1 MDSELRTKV
10 RVAACAA
17 GMAALGVAMGA
28 SLDSPRKLAL
38 YGIGCAALLVAAWR
52 QLARLRERDM
62 VLPPEVVALTVDQQA
77 LIDSALALEARLEF
91 APIALYRIEQNG
103 GAEPVVAPMNANA
116 RRLVAP
122 GRATDPGALYQQLR
136 ALNVDSRKLVAFQT
150 ERGNERALAAV
161 STLALRGVSTRL
173 VALMPVESELEAEA
187 FNAWQQLVHVLTHEI
202 MNSLTPVASLSHTAR
217 ELVDDLRGHAPP
229 DAIRDLGIALD
240 AIGRRAD
247 SLVAFV
253 ASYRSLS
260 NLPEPRPEL
269 VRIADLFARVSVL
282 MAPGWEQRGGSV
294 SFAVEPATLELVA
307 DPGQL
312 EQALINLLK
321 NAQDATANVAR
332 PEAQVSARLA
342 RGGRLRIEVGD
353 NGEGVPDELVQRMFT
368 PFFTTK
374 KQGKGIGLAMVR
386 HLVHANGGTVRYAR
400 PVGAGARFVITF

>member
-1 MDSELRTKV
+1 MDSELRTRV
-10 RVAACAA
+10 RIAGCAV
-17 GMAALGVAMGA
+17 GMTALGLAMGA

-38 YGIGCAALLVAAWR
+38 YGLGCAALLLVCWR
-52 QLARLRERDM
+52 LLRGLHERDKE
-62 VLPPEVVALTVDQQA
+62 LPPEVVALTVDQQA
-77 LIDSALALEARLEF
+77 LIDNAMALEARLEF
-91 APIALYRIEQNG
+91 APIAIYRIEQKG
-103 GAEPVVAPMNANA
+103 GESVVSPVNANA

-122 GRATDPGALYQQLR
+122 GRATDPEALYEQLR
-136 ALNVDSRKLVAFQT
+136 GLSVDSRRLVSFPT

-161 STLALRGVSTRL
+161 SALTLKSVSTRL

-217 ELVDDLRGHAPP
+217 ELVDDLRAHLPAGSTG
-229 DAIRDLGIALD
+229 DLAIALD

-260 NLPEPRPEL
+260 NLPEARPEL
-269 VRIADLFARVSVL
+269 VRIADLFARVAAL
-282 MAPGWEQRGGSV
+282 MTPGWEARGGSV
-294 SFAVEPATLELVA
+294 SFSVEPGSLELVA

-321 NAQDATANVAR
+321 NALEASADGAR
-332 PEAQVSARLA
+332 PEAQVRARLA
-342 RGGRLRIEVGD
+342 RGGRLRIEVSD
-353 NGEGVPDELVQRMFT
+353 NGEGIPDDLVQRMFT
-368 PFFTTK
+368 PFFSTK
-374 KQGKGIGLAMVR
+374 RQGKGIGLAMVR
-386 HLVHANGGTVRYAR
+386 QLVHANGGTVRYAK